1 MAVRLVVLVIRT
13 TTLQPYGQHSRLA
26 VSEMMGANAEKSVW
40 VWKREKGEGDSTIL
54 RERKVYAR
62 RRSGEIVLQGSARR
76 V

>member
-40 VWKREKGEGDSTIL
+40 VWKREKEGDSTIL